1 MQGTDR
7 RGLVFLKRYKHVFML
22 LVFCL
27 MMLFTKGNPG
37 EELDMVFSDKENEAE
52 RVIVIDAGHG
62 GADPGKVG
70 ESGAL
75 EKDINLSIAGKLR
88 KRLEQNGFRVVMTRE
103 SDEGL
108 YSENARNKKRE
119 DMEARVRVIS
129 EAEPDFVVSIHQ
141 NSFPD
146 ASCKGAQLF
155 YYKDS
160 EDSKKLAEVLQKK
173 FSEVLKDGNTRQAK
187 ANGDYYLLRKTAC
200 PIVIAECGFL
210 SNASEEA
217 LLLSDAYQEKVA
229 EALCLGILQYR
240 SELTGQ

>member
-7 RGLVFLKRYKHVFML
+7 DLLVFLKKYKHIFLL

-27 MMLFTKGNPG
+27 MFTFAKSKAG
-37 EELDMVFSDKENEAE
+37 ERLAAVFSDKENEADT
-52 RVIVIDAGHG
+52 VVVIDAGHG

-88 KRLEQNGFRVVMTRE
+88 TRLEQNGFRVIMTRE
-103 SDEGL
+103 NDDGL

-129 EAEPDFVVSIHQ
+129 EEDPDFVVSIHQ

-160 EDSKKLAEVLQKK
+160 EDSKKLAEILQKK
-173 FSEVLKDGNTRQAK
+173 FSEVLQDGNTRQAK
-187 ANGDYYLLRKTAC
+187 ANSDYYLLRKTAC
-200 PIVIAECGFL
+200 PVVIAECGFL
-210 SNASEEA
+210 SNAAEEA
-217 LLLSDAYQEKVA
+217 LLVSDAYQEKVA

-240 SELTGQ
+240 SEMSGQ

>member
-1 MQGTDR
+1 MQRTDR
-7 RGLVFLKRYKHVFML
+7 KPLVFLKKYKHIFLL
-22 LVFCL
+22 LVFCFVL
-27 MMLFTKGNPG
+27 LFAKSKAG
-37 EELDMVFSDKENEAE
+37 ERLAMVFSDKEEGTGP
-52 RVIVIDAGHG
+52 VVVIDAGHG

-70 ESGAL
+70 ENGAL

-88 KRLEQNGFRVVMTRE
+88 DRLEQNGFRVVMTRE
-103 SDEGL
+103 NDDGL

-119 DMEARVRVIS
+119 DMEARVRMIS
-129 EAEPDFVVSIHQ
+129 DAAPDFVVSIHQ

-173 FSEVLKDGNTRQAK
+173 FQEVLQDGNTRQAK
-187 ANGDYYLLRKTAC
+187 ANSDYYLLRKTTC
-200 PIVIAECGFL
+200 PVVIAECGFL
-210 SNASEEA
+210 SNAAEEA
-217 LLLSDAYQEKVA
+217 LLMSDAYQEKVA

-240 SELTGQ
+240 SETTGQ